1 MNKQFKFRFQI
12 IINLSFDKIIFAMID
27 CFNQQSVNIYTKYTN
42 FSQQKPLF
50 TTVTKENKNFKL
62 DLYNY
67 F

>member
-42 FSQQKPLF
+42 FSQ
-50 TTVTKENKNFKL
+50 
-62 DLYNY
+62 
-67 F
+67 